1 MLTGDIPPSA
11 GTAMINGR
19 SIIDKPRAAQR
30 QIGVCPQFDALVDKL
45 TGREHLHLYCRL
57 KGVPSKLVA
66 PTSQVLDALRFSQVC
81 TPVILHARHSWT
93 SCN

>member
-66 PTSQVLDALRFSQVC
+66 PVSGFLVILCVDPTHFHPKDALGRLLCQK
-81 TPVILHARHSWT
+81 
-93 SCN
+93 